1 MLIVAT
7 IVVVVAVRFRGSSL
21 ENNQLQKPTLL
32 LTTFLELLEKVQRE
46 LFFSFNKPYIKILCT
61 YIHCLIIIII
71 IIVIILF
78 SSSLY

>member
-1 MLIVAT
+1 MLVVA
-7 IVVVVAVRFRGSSL
+7 IVVVVAVRFRGNSL

-32 LTTFLELLEKVQRE
+32 LTTFLEFLEKVQRE

-71 IIVIILF
+71 IIIVIILF